1 MKKTGAVILLSWL
14 FLLASGSFSILPG
27 ATSVARLEIVN
38 SKLFTLDTL
47 TVYNPS
53 RTQCD
58 SDPYVT
64 ASNKRINMD
73 KLRKGSIRWMAL
85 SRNLLKRWGGQ
96 LNYGDTI
103 MLHSGDTS
111 IDGRWIIQDTMNK
124 RFKNRGDLLFASASR
139 SNGMWTNVTISKQKF
154 SDSRLKKQTTFNL
167 LPIKNC
173 SIARAL

>member
-1 MKKTGAVILLSWL
+1 MKKIGAVFLLSWL

-27 ATSVARLEIVN
+27 ATSVTRLAIVN

-53 RTQCD
+53 RIQCD

-64 ASNKRINMD
+64 ASNERINMD

-103 MLHSGDTS
+103 MLHSGDSS
-111 IDGRWIIQDTMNK
+111 IDGTWIIQDTMNK

-139 SNGMWTNVTISKQKF
+139 SKGMWTNVTISKRRIVQY
-154 SDSRLKKQTTFNL
+154 SQIKKTN
-167 LPIKNC
+167 
-173 SIARAL
+173 